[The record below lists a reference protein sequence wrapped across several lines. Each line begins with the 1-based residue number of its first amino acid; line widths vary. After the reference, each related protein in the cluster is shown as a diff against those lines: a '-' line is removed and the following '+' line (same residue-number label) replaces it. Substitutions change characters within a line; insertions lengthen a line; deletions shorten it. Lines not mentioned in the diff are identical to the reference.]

1 MTQSIFL
8 IFFVMVLSSNKLHL
22 FFLPRYSISTWF
34 CLWSHS
40 GRGKHLLRNRLDP
53 YSTSESFLKFH
64 FCSNPKA
71 SLSYLENRFVFLMQF
86 LHPDKFF
93 GISLHSSVDFRAAV
107 WITHQESVSITAAF
121 SVAEG
126 PWVSYQKQLLRFFTE
141 HAISCTNNTGAK
153 LLLMFCEFEL
163 SLRLSKCMGSLHCK
177 WPSYKASVL
186 SKHILCSRIIS
197 SE

>member
-22 FFLPRYSISTWF
+22 FFLPRYNISTWF

-71 SLSYLENRFVFLMQF
+71 SFSYLENRFVFLMQF

-141 HAISCTNNTGAK
+141 HAISCTNNTGQS
-153 LLLMFCEFEL
+153 FCWCSV
-163 SLRLSKCMGSLHCK
+163 SLNYHCVFQNAWAACTASDLHTR
-177 WPSYKASVL
+177 P
-186 SKHILCSRIIS
+186 LCCLNTFCVV
-197 SE
+197 E